1 MEDQQQ
7 FQNQGTTPNPYT
19 PYGYQN
25 QPALS
30 VGDWFVTI
38 LITAIPLV
46 NIIMLFVWAFSS
58 STNPNKANWAKASLI
73 WLAIVIVLYIIIFAT
88 IGAAL
93 FSAYR

>member
-1 MEDQQQ
+1 MEDQTQ
-7 FQNQGTTPNPYT
+7 FQNQNQNPYQN
-19 PYGYQN
+19 YNAMQN
-25 QPALS
+25 QQPIS

-46 NIIMLFVWAFSS
+46 NIIMLFVWGFSS
-58 STNPNKANWAKASLI
+58 STHPSKANWAKASLI